1 MNESS
6 WHERLNQVMPW
17 GSSTCSKAP
26 SLLPEEPE
34 VIVRGDGCRV
44 WDANGKGYIDYR
56 NGLGPVALGYR
67 YPAVDEAIRD
77 QLDRGIIFGHPG
89 PLECDVAEMLCDL
102 IPCAEQARF
111 LKTGGE
117 ALAASIRIA
126 RFATGREHIVQIG
139 YNGWLNSLASG
150 ANLLPSVT
158 SSSGPPGVPV
168 GLSALH
174 HACAWNDLDG
184 LKRLFARFDGQIAA
198 VLVAADYQDMEQGQ
212 MFYPELR
219 RLTRAQGSLLIFD
232 EVVTGFRLAVG
243 GAQAYFGVTPDLAV
257 FGKALANGM
266 PLSAYLGSKDVMDAC
281 NRKGVVISSTFG
293 GETLSLAAAK
303 AVIKTYREQDVIG
316 HLWRQGQKLW
326 SALDRLFQDTG
337 LPLKL
342 RGLAPCPVFCEE
354 QPDRPALALFMRKAF
369 AHGVSL
375 YRVPYVTFS
384 HQDADID
391 ETLAKLELACR
402 EVRDAL

>member
-117 ALAASIRIA
+117 ALAACIRIA

-139 YNGWLNSLASG
+139 YNGWLNSVGRGALA
-150 ANLLPSVT
+150 LPGRPVAAADA
-158 SSSGPPGVPV
+158 PPGVPI
-168 GLSALH
+168 AL
-174 HACAWNDLDG
+174 AESFTVCRWNDLELLEQVLAAHPEDY
-184 LKRLFARFDGQIAA
+184 AAIIIACDYPTLAQGREFLPA
-198 VLVAADYQDMEQGQ
+198 VRE
-212 MFYPELR
+212 
-219 RLTRAQGSLLIFD
+219 LTRRYGVLMIMD
-232 EVVTGFRLAVG
+232 EIVTGFRLAMG
-243 GAQAYFGVTPDLAV
+243 GAHEYFKFQPDLAV
-257 FGKALANGM
+257 FAKGIANGM
-266 PLSAYLGSKDVMDAC
+266 PLSAFLGRAAVMETLNKC
-281 NRKGVVISSTFG
+281 TVSSTYG
-293 GETLSLAAAK
+293 GETLSLAAA
-303 AVIKTYREQDVIG
+303 AAAIDFYRRHDVCA
-316 HLWRQGQKLW
+316 HLWRAGEMMWRGLQGLLDARGVGIKIRGLW
-326 SALDRLFQDTG
+326 PCPRFAAEKPELMRQFMRAAYVNGVALYHVPYVNYAHKDNDIAEALDRLE
-337 LPLKL
+337 KAL
-342 RGLAPCPVFCEE
+342 R
-354 QPDRPALALFMRKAF
+354 
-369 AHGVSL
+369 SL
-375 YRVPYVTFS
+375 
-384 HQDADID
+384 
-391 ETLAKLELACR
+391 
-402 EVRDAL
+402 